1 MLNEK
6 LQIALG
12 EFWHLTWVLALIIAG
27 ISIIT
32 GFVREYIPQEKLQK
46 KLKNQNTFVGA
57 FSGAAIGVL
66 TPF

>member
-6 LQIALG
+6 LLIALG
-12 EFWHLTWVLALIIAG
+12 EFWHLTWVLVLIIAG

-32 GFVREYIPQEKLQK
+32 GFVRAYIPQEKIQK
-46 KLKNQNTFVGA
+46 KLKNQNTLVGA
-57 FSGAAIGVL
+57 FSGAALGVL

>member
-1 MLNEK
+1 MFVEK

-12 EFWHLTWVLALIIAG
+12 EFWHLTWVLALIIVG

-46 KLKNQNTFVGA
+46 KLKNQNIIGGA
-57 FSGAAIGVL
+57 FSGAAIGIL

>member
-1 MLNEK
+1 MLDEK
-6 LQIALG
+6 ILLALG

-27 ISIIT
+27 ISILT

-46 KLKNQNTFVGA
+46 RLKNQNTFIGA
-57 FSGAAIGVL
+57 FSGATIGIL